1 MFVFDLSH
9 DRMASD
15 PVSMVSDV
23 QQAVILEESRYAQA
37 ARKIG
42 LSAREF
48 AEFEDHVLLGDV
60 HRTALPTQLDAMA
73 GMRRGH
79 VYAVRNVRVRDG
91 QIAYVVALAGK
102 RVYVPV
108 VCGNLSVV
116 RTPRAV
122 ARVVHVTARRPLP
135 GGLVP
140 ARPHAAA
147 LPIAPPDAPAR
158 TLPVIVPEAAPADPI
173 AAAAPHRLSVGI
185 PFFAWFAGAIGSLA
199 GGGGGGGG
207 VWSSPPLPPCS
218 AGRTSDAG
226 ACSL

>member
-1 MFVFDLSH
+1 MFVFDLTH

-15 PVSMVSDV
+15 PVSKVSDV
-23 QQAVILEESRYAQA
+23 QQAVILKESRYAQA

-60 HRTALPTQLDAMA
+60 HRTTLPAQLDAMA

-116 RTPRAV
+116 RMRAV
-122 ARVVHVTARRPLP
+122 ARVLHVTARRPLP
-135 GGLVP
+135 SGLVP
-140 ARPHAAA
+140 ARSHASAA
-147 LPIAPPDAPAR
+147 
-158 TLPVIVPEAAPADPI
+158 
-173 AAAAPHRLSVGI
+173 
-185 PFFAWFAGAIGSLA
+185 
-199 GGGGGGGG
+199 
-207 VWSSPPLPPCS
+207 PLPPCS